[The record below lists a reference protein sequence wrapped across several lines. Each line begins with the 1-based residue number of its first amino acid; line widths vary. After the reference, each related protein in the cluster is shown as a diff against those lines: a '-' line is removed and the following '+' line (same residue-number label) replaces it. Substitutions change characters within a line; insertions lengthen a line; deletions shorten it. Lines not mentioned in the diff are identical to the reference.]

1 MQASYSR
8 LGFLNAFRALRAD
21 EGLLRLWKGSHVMA
35 LGCIP
40 SHASYFLTYEKLKL
54 VFGFDNQEFDYR
66 STLCIG
72 ALTTFV
78 HDFFITPSDGK

>member
-1 MQASYSR
+1 MFPLDTVKVIAQLRNLIILLSLQTHMQASYSR
-8 LGFLNAFRALRAD
+8 LGFLNAFRALKAD

-54 VFGFDNQEFDYR
+54 VFGVDN
-66 STLCIG
+66 
-72 ALTTFV
+72 
-78 HDFFITPSDGK
+78 